1 MTTKNSM
8 SKAATIHFAIA
19 LQRAIDSGEPF
30 DSITVSSKLD
40 VMQAGWFPEV
50 GSPAHKRAMEARRQT
65 TAAQTSFSKAK
76 APKALSVGSKKNY
89 ITGFPS

>member
-1 MTTKNSM
+1 MTTKNIM
-8 SKAATIHFAIA
+8 SECHHY
-19 LQRAIDSGEPF
+19 PH
-30 DSITVSSKLD
+30 
-40 VMQAGWFPEV
+40 GWFPEV
-50 GSPAHKRAMEARRQT
+50 GSPAHKRAMVARRQT